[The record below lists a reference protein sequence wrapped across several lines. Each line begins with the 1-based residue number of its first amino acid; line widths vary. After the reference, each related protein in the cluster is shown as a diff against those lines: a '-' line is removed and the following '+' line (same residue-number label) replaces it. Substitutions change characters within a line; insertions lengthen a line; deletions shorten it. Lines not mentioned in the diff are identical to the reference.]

1 MSIPSPPFELVN
13 HCSAIWN
20 NTLYVYSQSGFASL
34 ALEEDAEWQTLAPGQ
49 AVTGGA
55 CVPAGDQALYIV
67 GGSAGA
73 TGALTGYMGLQRYN
87 YAAGSWE
94 NLPVTSPVL
103 QNRLRHGAAY
113 IPSLNSILVY
123 AGTRD
128 AGASGLGQ
136 ETFVVSTTAPYDI
149 VSQNAQ
155 GAPAL
160 TAPTLM
166 PWSSE
171 LAVLVGGAAENL
183 QVWLY
188 GQSLGWTTLETTL
201 PPGLGLDSGAKKCT
215 IVTGQD
221 GSKVLQIFDMSKSPN
236 EVSRYALLINGA
248 AATSGMR
255 VGDASTRRRLRTK
268 RQTIDNWPAY
278 NGTLAPTTTRDGF
291 SVASDSNGLV
301 VISGGN
307 SEEPIAMFDQSTNTW
322 QNATSVFVRDQQVLL
337 NSISSSSSVA
347 PSSTSAPASSSTSS
361 AAPSSSPTG
370 ENVLG
375 TGRSKSQV
383 LTTLGATLGA
393 VFGFAAILII
403 ILLLLRY
410 KKKQRKAAMAGG
422 VNEKDQ
428 DRLSFADQGADF
440 MKEAGGA
447 RGGAAF
453 SPSPK
458 SNHSSLTSLQ
468 IFQNMTN
475 NGHKRAVPSDGSQVP
490 LAKNKSPLGVSDPLE
505 MSQMSNRSS
514 PTFTMK
520 SMDFEKPPI
529 SQPKAMTLTPAAAA
543 AAIGTKDAKDGR
555 TRSNGWSRYFAN
567 NDVTNLASIQSGQR
581 NTYNT
586 EVSAISDVSKT
597 SDYSNDRSMARG
609 SEVRPLELNLGPK
622 FESQRLS
629 AVNTGSP
636 TMGRSKEDIGS
647 GLQAELRR
655 AGSTSSRA
663 SMDDGFE
670 FSSVNPTPMTQ
681 STWTPASRPSIERP
695 SFDDRKADARSIRS
709 NHSGGNPF
717 FGSSRETDARSRKG
731 SLGAPP
737 MLPQLNLRAYGDASR
752 DSTASNVTIF
762 PSGLESPKGS
772 AFAPTSRPAGA
783 GAGEYDFLP
792 PRNVFGGGQNYRD
805 SSASDVTVFPGL
817 PAGEQ
822 GSPVRGGDPRNG
834 PTARKM
840 SAPQDMGWLNL
851 NAGKTS

>member
-13 HCSAIWN
+13 HCSTIWN
-20 NTLYVYSQSGFASL
+20 NTLYVYSPAGFASL
-34 ALEEDAEWQTLAPGQ
+34 PLEEDAEWQNLAPGQ
-49 AVTGGA
+49 AVTGAA
-55 CVPAGDQALYIV
+55 CVPAGDQLYIV
-67 GGSAGA
+67 GGTAGA
-73 TGALTGYMGLQRYN
+73 LGALSNYMGLQRYN
-87 YAAGSWE
+87 FPAGAWE
-94 NLPVTSPVL
+94 QLPVTSPVL
-103 QNRLRHGAAY
+103 QDRRRHGAAY

-128 AGASGLGQ
+128 PAASGLGQ
-136 ETFVVSTTAPYDI
+136 ETFLVSTVAPYD
-149 VSQNAQ
+149 VASQNAQ

-166 PWSSE
+166 PWSAE
-171 LAVLVGGAAENL
+171 LAVLVGGAADNV

-215 IVTGQD
+215 IITGDD
-221 GSKVLQIFDMSKSPN
+221 GSKVLQIFDMSVSPN
-236 EVSRYALLINGA
+236 TVSRYALLVDGA
-248 AATSGMR
+248 AATTGQR
-255 VGDASTRRRLRTK
+255 VGDAAIKRRSRSK
-268 RQTIDNWPAY
+268 RQLTINNWPTY

-291 SVASDSNGLV
+291 SVADDGNGLV

-322 QNATSVFVRDQQVLL
+322 RNATSVFVREQQVLL
-337 NSISSSSSVA
+337 NSIS
-347 PSSTSAPASSSTSS
+347 TSSS
-361 AAPSSSPTG
+361 AAPSSTRAPVSSSTSAAASPSPTT

-403 ILLLLRY
+403 ILLLLRR

-422 VNEKDQ
+422 VNEKDH

-458 SNHSSLTSLQ
+458 SNHSSLSSLQ
-468 IFQNMTN
+468 IFQNKVN
-475 NGHKRAVPSDGSQVP
+475 HGHKRSVPSDSSQAP
-490 LAKNKSPLGVSDPLE
+490 IAKNKSPLGVSDPLE

-529 SQPKAMTLTPAAAA
+529 SQPKATTLTPAAA
-543 AAIGTKDAKDGR
+543 IGNKDAKDGR

-586 EVSAISDVSKT
+586 EVSAVSDISKT
-597 SDYSNDRSMARG
+597 SDYSNDRSMTRG
-609 SEVRPLELNLGPK
+609 STVPPLELNLGPK

-636 TMGRSKEDIGS
+636 TMGRSKEDIQQ

-663 SMDDGFE
+663 SMDGGFE
-670 FSSVNPTPMTQ
+670 FSSVNPTPATQ
-681 STWTPASRPSIERP
+681 STWTPASRPSLDRP
-695 SFDDRKADARSIRS
+695 SFDERKADSRSIRS
-709 NHSGGNPF
+709 NYSGSNPF
-717 FGSSRETDARSRKG
+717 FSSSGDLDPRPRKG

-762 PSGLESPKGS
+762 PGGAESPKGN
-772 AFAPTSRPAGA
+772 AFAHNKRPGAGA
-783 GAGEYDFLP
+783 GGEYDFLP
-792 PRNVFGGGQNYRD
+792 PKNVFGGAQNYRD
-805 SSASDVTVFPGL
+805 SSASDVTVFPGI
-817 PAGEQ
+817 PGGA
-822 GSPVRGGDPRNG
+822 PVESRNG
-834 PTARKM
+834 PSGRKM